1 MVEPDAKPTI
11 EALEAERKRLRE
23 LERNLAAERDRI
35 QAAAARD
42 IASMHEVL
50 RDATERAQRREQEL
64 EKERKKLERKL
75 EGGRLRRGKAA
86 PVDLPDAGD
95 LERRERE
102 LAEREARLVAAA
114 AAAQAEA
121 DRLREL
127 EASLGVVDREVAE
140 SEALAQRAAELSS
153 REDELDRKLTEL
165 VDAERRSFEL
175 LAARRA
181 ELAAQAAELDRMR
194 GEIGT
199 AEDPKLD
206 ERQAGLDEREAALD
220 RREAELAARPEPQWV
235 RDEAPDLRA
244 ERERLEAKAATLAE
258 GEGRLIEDRS
268 KLDSRERVIAAQ
280 EKGARRAAGCRRC
293 RHGGRRGAG
302 GSAPGDVAARRRQS
316 WRSVL
321 RCSMLGSPG
330 SSSVSACSASARRPS
345 PDGKHNLPNRRY
357 P

>member
-1 MVEPDAKPTI
+1 MEPDAKPTI

-114 AAAQAEA
+114 SAAQAEA
-121 DRLREL
+121 NRLL
-127 EASLGVVDREVAE
+127 AASLEVADREVAE
-140 SEALAQRAAELSS
+140 SEALTQRAAELSS
-153 REDELDRKLTEL
+153 REDDLDRKLTEL
-165 VDAERRSFEL
+165 VAAEQRSFEL
-175 LAARRA
+175 VAARRA

-194 GEIGT
+194 GQIGT
-199 AEDPKLD
+199 AET
-206 ERQAGLDEREAALD
+206 A
-220 RREAELAARPEPQWV
+220 
-235 RDEAPDLRA
+235 
-244 ERERLEAKAATLAE
+244 
-258 GEGRLIEDRS
+258 
-268 KLDSRERVIAAQ
+268 
-280 EKGARRAAGCRRC
+280 ARRAAGRTRRT
-293 RHGGRRGAG
+293 RGR
-302 GSAPGDVAARRRQS
+302 AR
-316 WRSVL
+316 
-321 RCSMLGSPG
+321 P
-330 SSSVSACSASARRPS
+330 P
-345 PDGKHNLPNRRY
+345 
-357 P
+357 